1 MIVTRAA
8 ARKQE
13 EEDEIQLQKEEDSQ
27 VNPNPVMGEPVD
39 TQAAMNGGSEMECA
53 KDVMLD
59 GFMLDDSL
67 FSGGRSRPK
76 LTRSQKQYQ
85 RSHHTQ
91 MLKAGTLDI
100 SSEESEGGS
109 VLGKTQ
115 G

>member
-1 MIVTRAA
+1 
-8 ARKQE
+8 
-13 EEDEIQLQKEEDSQ
+13 
-27 VNPNPVMGEPVD
+27 MGEPVD